1 MLGFCHIALFCNP
14 RNLNTDSILYLSLT
28 RYKEG
33 CGHIILGT
41 TIPWTGITEKHV
53 HILTGVYYKT
63 NDLVKKSN
71 ANLLPIAAIYKK
83 CNCMFSMGAHHLG
96 WPGLNQ
102 DLLSKITKM
111 VHVHSNYHKILVQL
125 GFCGSSDAL

>member
-33 CGHIILGT
+33 CGHIILGP

-83 CNCMFSMGAHHLG
+83 CNCMFSIGAHHLG

-111 VHVHSNYHKILVQL
+111 VHVHSNYYKILVQL
-125 GFCGSSDAL
+125 GFCGSFDAL